1 MKLIIFGAPGA
12 GKGTQAKN
20 IVKHFNIE
28 HISTGDLMR
37 AEVKLGTELGKQL
50 DEIMSAG
57 QYVPDDITVKLLEK
71 KLNDESTKNGF
82 LLDGFPRTIEQVHM
96 LEKIVPTVDKVVE
109 IDVDNEAIVERLSS
123 RRTCSKCGQIFNAK
137 IQDLSSGICPKENCD
152 GELVQRKD
160 DNPETIRKRL
170 EVYEQST
177 KPIIKHYEEKG
188 IVVKVNGIGDV
199 DEISKE
205 IISKIEM

>member
-20 IVKHFNIE
+20 IVEHFNIA

-71 KLNDESTKNGF
+71 KMQDDSTKNGF
-82 LLDGFPRTIEQVHM
+82 LLDGFPRTIEQVYM
-96 LEKIVPTVDKVVE
+96 LEKIVAEIDKVVE
-109 IDVDNEAIVERLSS
+109 IEIDNEEIVDRLSS
-123 RRTCSKCGQIFNAK
+123 RRTCAKCGQIFNANL
-137 IQDLSSGICPKENCD
+137 QDLSSGTCPNANCD
-152 GELVQRKD
+152 GELLTRKD
-160 DNPETIRKRL
+160 DEPDTIRKRL
-170 EVYEQST
+170 EVYEKST
-177 KPIIKHYEEKG
+177 KPIIKHYEDKG
-188 IVVKVNGIGDV
+188 IVVKVNGSGDV

-205 IISKIEM
+205 IIKKIEA

>member
-20 IVKHFNIE
+20 IVKHFGIE

-37 AEVKLGTELGKQL
+37 AEVKLGTDLGKKL

-57 QYVPDDITVKLLEK
+57 QYVPDDITVELLKK

-96 LEKIVPTVDKVVE
+96 LEEIVPTVDKVVE
-109 IDVDNEAIVERLSS
+109 IEVENEAIVERLSS
-123 RRTCSKCGQIFNAK
+123 RRTCDKCGQIFNANL
-137 IQDLSSGICPKENCD
+137 QDLSSGICPITNC
-152 GELVQRKD
+152 GGHLVQRKD
-160 DNPETIRKRL
+160 DKPEAIVKRL
-170 EVYEQST
+170 EIYEKST
-177 KPIIKHYEEKG
+177 KPIIKHYEDKG
-188 IVVKVNGIGDV
+188 LVVKVNGIGNV
-199 DEISKE
+199 EEISKE
-205 IISKIEM
+205 IINKIG